1 MTDQISLRFGINSI
15 FFEKKIIYMTIQML
29 ASVLQMITDETILN
43 VPVKFYCMTLALTL
57 MRVHRRTYNNM

>member
-1 MTDQISLRFGINSI
+1 
-15 FFEKKIIYMTIQML
+15 MTIQML